1 MRRRARVGE
10 ALATIRRCGGLS
22 VVIVFVLAACSAESP
37 SVLSPEGESAQ
48 RIDRLW
54 WLMLWISLAVL
65 AVVLGLMV
73 AAIVRRGRRDVEV
86 DRTTPSWG
94 DPFIV
99 IAGVAVPAL
108 ILIAVFVV
116 SLRDLDSITEQGDA
130 TLTIDVIGHVWWWE
144 VRYPG
149 EAVTANEIH
158 IPTGETVRFRLTS
171 DDVIHSFWVPELA
184 PKIDMIDG
192 RTNVLDVRTDV
203 PGTYRGQCAEFCG
216 LQHANMAFHVIAE
229 PRDEF
234 DAWLQNEA
242 EPADSDTETTSGL
255 DVFLSSTCVGCHT
268 IRGTQATGTLGPDLT
283 HLASRLT
290 LAAGTIPNSRE
301 DLARW
306 IEDPQSIKPGNVMPP
321 TELSGA
327 DLDAL
332 LDYLETLD

>member
-1 MRRRARVGE
+1 MWR
-10 ALATIRRCGGLS
+10 LAVASIVL
-22 VVIVFVLAACSAESP
+22 VVALAACSSDSP
-37 SVLSPEGESAQ
+37 SILSPEGESAR

-73 AAIVRRGRRDVEV
+73 VAIVRRGRRGLEV
-86 DRTTPSWG
+86 DRATPSWG

-99 IAGVAVPAL
+99 IAGVAVPAV

-116 SLRDLDSITEQGDA
+116 SLRDLNAIAEQDEA

-149 EAVTANEIH
+149 GAVTANEIH
-158 IPTGETVRFRLTS
+158 IPTGETVRLRLTS
-171 DDVIHSFWVPELA
+171 DDVIHSFWVPDLA
-184 PKIDMIDG
+184 PKIDMIAG

-216 LQHANMAFHVIAE
+216 LQHANMAFHVVAE
-229 PRDEF
+229 PRAEF

-242 EPADSDTETTSGL
+242 QPAVSETATTPGL
-255 DVFLSSTCVGCHT
+255 DVFLGSSCVGCHT
-268 IRGTQATGTLGPDLT
+268 IRGTEATGTLGPDLT
-283 HLASRLT
+283 HMASRPT
-290 LAAGTIPNSRE
+290 LAAGTIPNTRAN
-301 DLARW
+301 LARW
-306 IEDPQSIKPGNVMPP
+306 IVDPQSIKPGNVMPP
-321 TELSGA
+321 TEVSDE